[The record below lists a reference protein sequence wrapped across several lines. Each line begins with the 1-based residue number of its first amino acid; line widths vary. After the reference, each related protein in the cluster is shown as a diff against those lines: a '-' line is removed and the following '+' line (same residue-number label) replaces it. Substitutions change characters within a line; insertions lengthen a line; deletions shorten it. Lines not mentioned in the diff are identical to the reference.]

1 MQAEAYATAA
11 PAQDKAPN
19 ILVTLV
25 NLLRCFQCQQTA
37 RSTGIRAA
45 LSERKKNT
53 APLRTKLAKCENEAH
68 LPTFALFGRRHPAF
82 F

>member
-1 MQAEAYATAA
+1 MPQRLRLRTLR
-11 PAQDKAPN
+11 Q
-19 ILVTLV
+19 IFSRTLV

-68 LPTFALFGRRHPAF
+68 LPTFALFRRRHPAF